1 MATPLHCDALQV
13 VEIVRKPRAD
23 TLLPAAACI
32 RAGSASALC
41 QHSLPV
47 LLSASA
53 LCYQH
58 QHQRQSEQTR
68 MPRGS
73 LVGAAALMLALRPRM
88 NATVFPWPVCLTC
101 RYCCCCCLWSLQVG
115 CWLVALFGVC
125 KTAVTIERARHGG
138 DSNMFERLLRG
149 RLRRRV
155 MCSGGVSVIC
165 AVILHSVLP
174 YYVEYHVVNVFD
186 QRGHESRFVMGISMV
201 FWLTCLGACARSTT
215 NGAAFVVL
223 RAD

>member
-1 MATPLHCDALQV
+1 M
-13 VEIVRKPRAD
+13 
-23 TLLPAAACI
+23 
-32 RAGSASALC
+32 
-41 QHSLPV
+41 
-47 LLSASA
+47 
-53 LCYQH
+53 
-58 QHQRQSEQTR
+58 
-68 MPRGS
+68 
-73 LVGAAALMLALRPRM
+73 
-88 NATVFPWPVCLTC
+88 
-101 RYCCCCCLWSLQVG
+101 
-115 CWLVALFGVC
+115 VALFGVC

-201 FWLTCLGACARSTT
+201 FWLTCLGACEISDERRRLLSLFSAPTECVC
-215 NGAAFVVL
+215 GVVACVGRGVEVWRL
-223 RAD
+223 LGQP